1 MQREYNGIS
10 IRSAKKEDAPQLCSW
25 WNDGAVMA
33 HAGFPDGVGTT
44 VSEVEA
50 QLIRESDETGRTHIV
65 CFEDAAIGEMNYRDL
80 GDGTCEI
87 GIKICDAAYQN
98 RGLGKII
105 LSLFIDGLFNERG
118 YEKIVLDT
126 NANNARAQHVYERL
140 GFQKVRMNV
149 NAWEDARG
157 VMQTSIDY
165 ALTRRDFIP
174 FLK

>member
-50 QLIRESDETGRTHIV
+50 QLIRESDETGR
-65 CFEDAAIGEMNYRDL
+65 
-80 GDGTCEI
+80 
-87 GIKICDAAYQN
+87 
-98 RGLGKII
+98 
-105 LSLFIDGLFNERG
+105 
-118 YEKIVLDT
+118 
-126 NANNARAQHVYERL
+126 AQHVYERL